1 MADPYWRYGEV
12 RQPPPIPSLSAKR
25 PRSDYGN
32 LHSISCI
39 HFSFWFHGEFRVSS
53 YFCLMFYHAFF
64 VFMVKL
70 GFCVNCFA
78 FFVLF
83 SIVKLGLRVNLFNIV
98 WLFNYIFWGHFS
110 DWLLWK
116 LKKMQAKDFDL
127 FSTAVCTIWCVFVV
141 VWGVSRLEFS
151 MCLAALRKTRENKI
165 LIFCLFDRKPLNLFP
180 LPFSGF
186 LFFIFLFLFTS
197 SLGTQKELKSHIF
210 VHKSSYSNLELVYY
224 HYLLQN

>member
-1 MADPYWRYGEV
+1 MIIHGPNNEIKAWEKPISFEIKPHEKPKIYVPHIFFLIKPNLKPRSYPSNFYFFFPSFPQNAAFRATTQGLTKCARARKPKATIATEQPPNPPPLLRPFPPESDSYCSPVLQSLSSLSQMADPYWRYGEV

-78 FFVLF
+78 FFF
-83 SIVKLGLRVNLFNIV
+83 F
-98 WLFNYIFWGHFS
+98 F
-110 DWLLWK
+110 
-116 LKKMQAKDFDL
+116 
-127 FSTAVCTIWCVFVV
+127 VFH
-141 VWGVSRLEFS
+141 SEIR
-151 MCLAALRKTRENKI
+151 A
-165 LIFCLFDRKPLNLFP
+165 
-180 LPFSGF
+180 
-186 LFFIFLFLFTS
+186 S
-197 SLGTQKELKSHIF
+197 S
-210 VHKSSYSNLELVYY
+210 
-224 HYLLQN
+224 